1 MHKQNF
7 LAALQDAL
15 YGLPQSDINQ
25 SVEYYSEI
33 IDDQIEDGIR
43 EEEAVASLGSPDA
56 VAKQILLDIA
66 LPKLVKAKVRPSHT
80 LHAWEILL
88 LVLGAPVWASLLL
101 AAAAVLFSLYIT
113 IWAVIVSLYAVE
125 LSFGLGALF
134 GLVQG
139 GIFIGTGN
147 IPAGVFYMGAA
158 VACFGLAILLFFGFN
173 KATAGLIAVSRRF
186 VLWIKSLFLKRRKA
200 Q

>member
-43 EEEAVASLGSPDA
+43 EEEAVASLGSPDT

-88 LVLGAPVWASLLL
+88 LVLGAPVWASL
-101 AAAAVLFSLYIT
+101 LYIT